1 MTGVVEKLDKP
12 HWTNRPN
19 GRIMSP
25 ADWIHHHANLNA
37 TGRGAV
43 RVTKRKENEPGDIDQ
58 SQNDKRL
65 VKTIEAHP
73 IGSAT

>member
-1 MTGVVEKLDKP
+1 MTGGVGKLDKP

-25 ADWIHHHANLNA
+25 ADWIQHFANPYA
-37 TGRGAV
+37 TGRGAA
-43 RVTKRKENEPGDIDQ
+43 RVTKRMENEPGDIDQ
-58 SQNDKRL
+58 SQNNKRL
-65 VKTIEAHP
+65 VETIEAHP